1 MLKELTISNYALIDY
16 LKVDLTQGFTS
27 ITGET
32 GAGKSILLGGLSLA
46 LGKRADLN
54 LVKDKTKKCFVDLL
68 FSITNLNL
76 KNLFDSLDI
85 DYDSLTTVRR
95 EIIPSGK
102 SRAFIND
109 TPVNLETLQ
118 KISYELI
125 DIHSQ
130 FQNHFIIKEE
140 YQIDILDLLAKNQ
153 NLIEKYNLNFFSFKE
168 LKNKIDKLEASRFNM
183 NQEKDYNTHLLN
195 EIRAIDVSVS
205 VDSIEQKFNQLSNSE
220 EINTTFNQILN
231 ILQNEENGIN
241 VKLNQ
246 VRFLIKKIS
255 NISIEYKRIFERIE
269 SVIIEL
275 DDITKDIKNEND
287 IIEFN
292 PAMKEILS
300 QKLEKIYSLFRKHE
314 VNKLDDLM
322 LIKEKIER
330 KVSDTENLDIT
341 INENKKKLVETKLL
355 LNELSEKIRQRRNK
369 VIPVLKSQMENLL
382 KDMGMLNTI
391 FKIELK
397 DSDIFLKNGKDKLL
411 FNFSA
416 NKGTP
421 LGPLNK
427 TASGGELSRIML
439 ALKSILSNYKNL
451 PTIIF
456 DEIDTGVSG
465 EIANS
470 IGRIM
475 KNMAINMQVI
485 SITHLPQV
493 AAKANNHFKVFK
505 TIRNQ
510 KTSTELKNL
519 NFNERVSE
527 IAEML
532 SGDESTSS
540 ASDLAKE
547 LLN

>member
-85 DYDSLTTVRR
+85 DYDSFTTVRR

-168 LKNKIDKLEASRFNM
+168 LKNKIDKLEASRLNM

-195 EIRAIDVSVS
+195 EIKAIDVSES

-231 ILQNEENGIN
+231 ILQHEENGVN

-292 PAMKEILS
+292 PEMKEILS
-300 QKLEKIYSLFRKHE
+300 RKLEKIYSLFRKHE
-314 VNKLDDLM
+314 VNKLDDLI

-341 INENKKKLVETKLL
+341 INENKKKLVETKLV
-355 LNELSEKIRQRRNK
+355 LNKLSEKIRQRRNK

-505 TIRNQ
+505 TIRNK

>member
-16 LKVDLTQGFTS
+16 LRVDLSQGFTS

-68 FSITNLNL
+68 FKINNLDL
-76 KNLFDSLDI
+76 KNFFHSLDL
-85 DYDSLTTVRR
+85 DYDPLTTIRR

-109 TPVNLETLQ
+109 SPVNLEVLQ
-118 KISYELI
+118 KISFELI

-153 NLIEKYNLNFFSFKE
+153 NLIENYTLNFSLFKDV
-168 LKNKIDKLEASRFNM
+168 KNKIDKLEASRFNI
-183 NQEKDYNTHLLN
+183 NQEKDYNIHLLN
-195 EIRAIDVSVS
+195 EIKTTDFN
-205 VDSIEQKFNQLSNSE
+205 DSIDSMEQTFNKLDNSE
-220 EINTTFNQILN
+220 KINITFNQISN

-241 VKLNQ
+241 VKLNE
-246 VRFLIKKIS
+246 VRSSLKKITNVS
-255 NISIEYKRIFERIE
+255 DEYKRIFERID
-269 SVIIEL
+269 SIIIEL
-275 DDITKDIKNEND
+275 DDIIKDIRSEKD

-292 PAMKEILS
+292 PDMKEILS
-300 QKLEKIYSLFRKHE
+300 QKLEKIYSLFRKHN
-314 VNKLDDLM
+314 VSKLDDLF
-322 LIKEKIER
+322 LIKEGLER
-330 KVSDTENLDIT
+330 RVSETENIDIT
-341 INENKKKLVETKLL
+341 INDEKKKLVEIKLT
-355 LNELSEKIRQRRNK
+355 LNKLSTEISQNRKK
-369 VIPVLKSQMENLL
+369 VIPALKSQMEKLL
-382 KDMGMLNTI
+382 EDMGMLNTI
-391 FKIELK
+391 VKIELQ
-397 DSDIFLKNGKDKLL
+397 DSDTFLKKGKDRLV

-416 NKGTP
+416 NKGAP

-465 EIANS
+465 EVANS

-505 TIRNQ
+505 TIKNE

-519 NFNERVSE
+519 NFKERVSE

-532 SGDESTSS
+532 SGDESAVS
-540 ASDLAKE
+540 AYDLARE

>member
-168 LKNKIDKLEASRFNM
+168 LKNKIDKLEASRVNM

-195 EIRAIDVSVS
+195 EIKAIDVSES

-287 IIEFN
+287 IIEYN
-292 PAMKEILS
+292 PEMKEILS

-341 INENKKKLVETKLL
+341 INENKKKLVETKLV
-355 LNELSEKIRQRRNK
+355 LNKLSEKIRKRRNK

>member
-16 LKVDLTQGFTS
+16 LKVDLSKGFTS

-46 LGKRADLN
+46 LGKRADLD
-54 LVKDKTKKCFVDLL
+54 LVKDKNKKCFVDLL
-68 FSITNLNL
+68 IKINNLDVKSFFN
-76 KNLFDSLDI
+76 SLDL
-85 DYDSLTTVRR
+85 DYDTITTIRR

-109 TPVNLETLQ
+109 TPVNLEVLQ
-118 KISYELI
+118 KISLQFI

-153 NLIEKYNLNFFSFKE
+153 NLIEKYTLNYSSFKDV
-168 LKNKIDKLEASRFNM
+168 KNKIDKLEASRFNI
-183 NQEKDYNTHLLN
+183 NQAKDYNNHLLN
-195 EIRAIDVSVS
+195 EIKTIDFDNSL
-205 VDSIEQKFNQLSNSE
+205 DSMEQTFNKLSNSE
-220 EINTTFNQILN
+220 EINITLNQISN
-231 ILQNEENGIN
+231 ILQNEENGITL
-241 VKLNQ
+241 KLNE
-246 VRFLIKKIS
+246 VRSSLKKITDVS
-255 NISIEYKRIFERIE
+255 NEYKKIFERID
-269 SVIIEL
+269 SIIIEL
-275 DDITKDIKNEND
+275 DDIIKDIRSEND

-292 PAMKEILS
+292 PDMKEILS

-314 VNKLDDLM
+314 VNKLDDLI
-322 LIKEKIER
+322 LIKEGLER
-330 KVSDTENLDIT
+330 KVSETENIE
-341 INENKKKLVETKLL
+341 INLSDEKKKLDEIKLT
-355 LNELSEKIRQRRNK
+355 LNELSNAISQNRKK
-369 VIPVLKSQMENLL
+369 VIPVLKSQMEKLL
-382 KDMGMLNTI
+382 KEMGMLNTF
-391 FKIELK
+391 FKIELY
-397 DSDIFLKNGKDKLL
+397 DSDTFLKKGKDRLV

-416 NKGTP
+416 NKGVP

-465 EIANS
+465 EVANS

-475 KNMAINMQVI
+475 KNMSMNMQVI

-493 AAKANNHFKVFK
+493 AAKANNHFRVFK
-505 TIRNQ
+505 TIRNE
-510 KTSTELKNL
+510 KTTTELKNL
-519 NFNERVSE
+519 NFKERVSE

-532 SGDESTSS
+532 SGDESAVS
-540 ASDLAKE
+540 AYDLAKE

>member
-140 YQIDILDLLAKNQ
+140 YQIDILDLLAKNK

-168 LKNKIDKLEASRFNM
+168 LKNKINKLEASRLNM

-195 EIRAIDVSVS
+195 EIKAIDVSES

-231 ILQNEENGIN
+231 ILQNEESGNN

-314 VNKLDDLM
+314 VNKLDELM

-341 INENKKKLVETKLL
+341 INENKKRLVETKSV

>member
-341 INENKKKLVETKLL
+341 INENKKKLVETKLV
-355 LNELSEKIRQRRNK
+355 LNKLSEKIRQRRNK

>member
-68 FSITNLNL
+68 FSIANLNL

-168 LKNKIDKLEASRFNM
+168 LKNKIDKFEASRVNM

-195 EIRAIDVSVS
+195 EIKAIDVSES

-231 ILQNEENGIN
+231 ILQHEENGIN

-287 IIEFN
+287 IIEYN
-292 PAMKEILS
+292 PEMKEILS

-341 INENKKKLVETKLL
+341 INENKKKLVETKLV
-355 LNELSEKIRQRRNK
+355 LNKLSEKIRQRRNK

>member
-195 EIRAIDVSVS
+195 EIRAIDVSES

-287 IIEFN
+287 IIEYN
-292 PAMKEILS
+292 PEMKEILS

-341 INENKKKLVETKLL
+341 INENKKKLVETKLV
-355 LNELSEKIRQRRNK
+355 LNKLSEKIRQRRNK

>member
-168 LKNKIDKLEASRFNM
+168 LKNKIDKLEASRVNM

-195 EIRAIDVSVS
+195 EIKAIDVSES

-231 ILQNEENGIN
+231 ILQHEENGIN

-287 IIEFN
+287 IIEYN
-292 PAMKEILS
+292 PEMKEILS

-322 LIKEKIER
+322 LIKEKIEN

-341 INENKKKLVETKLL
+341 INENKKKLVETKLV
-355 LNELSEKIRQRRNK
+355 LNKLSEKIRQRRNK

>member
-1 MLKELTISNYALIDY
+1 MLKEITISNYALIDY
-16 LKVDLTQGFTS
+16 LKVDLSKGFTS

-46 LGKRADLN
+46 LGKRAEPN

-68 FSITNLNL
+68 FSIKNLDL
-76 KNLFDSLDI
+76 KNLFSSLDL
-85 DYDSLTTVRR
+85 DYDSLTTIRR

-109 TPVNLETLQ
+109 TPVNLEILQ
-118 KISYELI
+118 KLSFELI

-153 NLIEKYNLNFFSFKE
+153 NLIEKYTLNFSYFKE
-168 LKNKIDKLEASRFNM
+168 VKNKIDKLESSRFNM

-195 EIRAIDVSVS
+195 EIKTIDLS
-205 VDSIEQKFNQLSNSE
+205 DSLDSMEQTLNKLSNSE
-220 EINTTFNQILN
+220 EINTTFNQISN
-231 ILQNEENGIN
+231 ILQNEENGITI
-241 VKLNQ
+241 KLNE
-246 VRFLIKKIS
+246 VRASLKKIT
-255 NISIEYKRIFERIE
+255 NISNEYKRIFDRIE

-275 DDITKDIKNEND
+275 DDIIRDVRDEND

-292 PAMKEILS
+292 PEMKEILNE
-300 QKLEKIYSLFRKHE
+300 KLEKIYSLFRKHE
-314 VNKLDDLM
+314 INKLDDLM
-322 LIKEKIER
+322 LIKEKLEK
-330 KVSDTENLDIT
+330 KVSETENLDVT
-341 INENKKKLVETKLL
+341 IDDEKKKLVEIELT
-355 LNELSEKIRQRRNK
+355 LNELSKKIRQNRKN
-369 VIPVLKSQMENLL
+369 VIPLLKSQMEKLL
-382 KDMGMLNTI
+382 KEMGMINTF
-391 FKIELK
+391 FKIELH
-397 DSDIFLKNGKDKLL
+397 DSDIFLKKGKDKLE

-416 NKGTP
+416 NKGAP
-421 LGPLNK
+421 LGPMSK

-475 KNMAINMQVI
+475 KNMAMNMQVI

-493 AAKANNHFKVFK
+493 AAKANNHLKVFK
-505 TIRNQ
+505 TIRNE

-519 NFNERVSE
+519 NFKERVSE

-532 SGDESTSS
+532 SGDESAVS
-540 ASDLAKE
+540 AYDLAKE

>member
-16 LKVDLTQGFTS
+16 LKVDLTHGFTS

-168 LKNKIDKLEASRFNM
+168 LKNKIDKFEASRVNM

-195 EIRAIDVSVS
+195 EIKAIDVSES

-231 ILQNEENGIN
+231 ILQHEENGIN

-287 IIEFN
+287 IIEYN
-292 PAMKEILS
+292 PEMKEILS

-341 INENKKKLVETKLL
+341 INENKKKLVETKLV
-355 LNELSEKIRQRRNK
+355 LNKLSEKIRQRRNK

>member
-16 LKVDLTQGFTS
+16 LRVDLTQGFTS

-168 LKNKIDKLEASRFNM
+168 LKNKIDKLEASRVNM

-195 EIRAIDVSVS
+195 EIKAIDVSES

-231 ILQNEENGIN
+231 ILQHEENGIN

-287 IIEFN
+287 IIEYN
-292 PAMKEILS
+292 PEMKEILS

-341 INENKKKLVETKLL
+341 INENKKKLVETKLV
-355 LNELSEKIRQRRNK
+355 LNKLSEKIRQRRNK

>member
-168 LKNKIDKLEASRFNM
+168 LKNKIDKLKSSRVDM

-195 EIRAIDVSVS
+195 EIKAIDVSES

-231 ILQNEENGIN
+231 ILQHEENGVN

-287 IIEFN
+287 IIEYN
-292 PAMKEILS
+292 PEMKEILS

-314 VNKLDDLM
+314 VNKLDDLI

-341 INENKKKLVETKLL
+341 INENKKKLVETKLV
-355 LNELSEKIRQRRNK
+355 LNKLSEKIRQRRNK

-397 DSDIFLKNGKDKLL
+397 DSDVFLKNGKDKLL

>member
-16 LKVDLTQGFTS
+16 LKVDLTHGFTS

-85 DYDSLTTVRR
+85 DYDSFTTVRR

-168 LKNKIDKLEASRFNM
+168 LKNKIDKLEASRLNM

-195 EIRAIDVSVS
+195 EIKAIDVSES

-231 ILQNEENGIN
+231 ILQHEENGVN

-275 DDITKDIKNEND
+275 DDINKDIKNEND

-292 PAMKEILS
+292 PEMKEILS
-300 QKLEKIYSLFRKHE
+300 RKLEKIYSLFRKHE
-314 VNKLDDLM
+314 VNKLDDLI

-341 INENKKKLVETKLL
+341 INENKKKLVETKLV
-355 LNELSEKIRQRRNK
+355 LNKLSEKIRQRRNK

-505 TIRNQ
+505 TIRNK

-532 SGDESTSS
+532 SGDESISS

>member
-16 LKVDLTQGFTS
+16 LKVDLTHGFTS

-168 LKNKIDKLEASRFNM
+168 LKNKIDKFEASRVNM

-195 EIRAIDVSVS
+195 EIKAIDVSES
-205 VDSIEQKFNQLSNSE
+205 VDSIEQRFNQLSNSE

-231 ILQNEENGIN
+231 ILQHEENGIN

-287 IIEFN
+287 IIEYN
-292 PAMKEILS
+292 PEMKEILS

-341 INENKKKLVETKLL
+341 INENKKKLVETKLV

>member
-1 MLKELTISNYALIDY
+1 M
-16 LKVDLTQGFTS
+16 
-27 ITGET
+27 
-32 GAGKSILLGGLSLA
+32 
-46 LGKRADLN
+46 
-54 LVKDKTKKCFVDLL
+54 
-68 FSITNLNL
+68 
-76 KNLFDSLDI
+76 
-85 DYDSLTTVRR
+85 
-95 EIIPSGK
+95 
-102 SRAFIND
+102 
-109 TPVNLETLQ
+109 ETLQ

-168 LKNKIDKLEASRFNM
+168 LKNKIDKLEASRVNM

-195 EIRAIDVSVS
+195 EIKAIDVSES

-231 ILQNEENGIN
+231 ILQHEENGIN

-287 IIEFN
+287 IIEYN
-292 PAMKEILS
+292 PEMKEILS

-341 INENKKKLVETKLL
+341 INENKKKLVETKLV
-355 LNELSEKIRQRRNK
+355 LNKLSEKIRQRRNK

>member
-16 LKVDLTQGFTS
+16 LKVDLTHGFTS

-168 LKNKIDKLEASRFNM
+168 LKNKIDKLEASRLNM

-195 EIRAIDVSVS
+195 EIKAIDVSES

-231 ILQNEENGIN
+231 ILQNEESGNN

-330 KVSDTENLDIT
+330 KISDTENLDIT
-341 INENKKKLVETKLL
+341 INENKKKLVEIKLV

-369 VIPVLKSQMENLL
+369 VIPDLKSQMENLL

-505 TIRNQ
+505 TIRNK

>member
-16 LKVDLTQGFTS
+16 LKVDLTHGFTS

-168 LKNKIDKLEASRFNM
+168 LKNKIDKLEASRVNM

-195 EIRAIDVSVS
+195 EFKAFDVSES

-220 EINTTFNQILN
+220 EINTAFNQILR
-231 ILQNEENGIN
+231 ILQHEENGIN

-287 IIEFN
+287 IIEYN
-292 PAMKEILS
+292 PEMKEILS

-314 VNKLDDLM
+314 VNKLHDLM

-341 INENKKKLVETKLL
+341 INENKKKLVETKLV
-355 LNELSEKIRQRRNK
+355 LNKLSEKIRQKRNK
-369 VIPVLKSQMENLL
+369 VIPILKIQMENLL

-505 TIRNQ
+505 TIRNK